1 MKQIYSL
8 LFFIYCHSKFCS
20 STSYYNNA
28 TGSGYTLKTQLYNII
43 KDHTVQD
50 YAGLYV
56 TYETS
61 DIDKFYENDGSVL
74 DMYSENPAVDPT
86 TTVLQLPTMRLF
98 K

>member
-8 LFFIYCHSKFCS
+8 LFLFIVTASFAQAPAG
-20 STSYYNNA
+20 YYNNA
-28 TGSGYTLKTQLYNII
+28 TGSGYTLKTQYNII

-61 DIDKFYENDGSVL
+61 D
-74 DMYSENPAVDPT
+74 VDNSMRM
-86 TTVLQLPTMRLF
+86 TVLF
-98 K
+98 

>member
-8 LFFIYCHSKFCS
+8 LFYLFSQRVLQAPAG
-20 STSYYNNA
+20 YYNNA

-56 TYETS
+56 T
-61 DIDKFYENDGSVL
+61 
-74 DMYSENPAVDPT
+74 
-86 TTVLQLPTMRLF
+86 
-98 K
+98 

>member
-8 LFFIYCHSKFCS
+8 LFYLLSQGFCS
-20 STSYYNNA
+20 QAPAGYYNNA

-61 DIDKFYENDGSVL
+61 D
-74 DMYSENPAVDPT
+74 
-86 TTVLQLPTMRLF
+86 R
-98 K
+98 